1 MGSHVI
7 RIIMTQCVRKSICES
22 PLISSTL
29 ILIVFTLLMDA
40 VQQLR
45 EEKPI
50 KSLSANYIDAPLFDF
65 LVLITSCLLSDPTN
79 TFRQ

>member
-1 MGSHVI
+1 M
-7 RIIMTQCVRKSICES
+7 
-22 PLISSTL
+22 
-29 ILIVFTLLMDA
+29 LIVFTLLMDA